1 VLITFVLVWKKF
13 EEKLQHIKL
22 NKTLVKRF
30 QSVLIKDLPHHNSI
44 MGKTKK
50 RATKTILK
58 NVKGVKIEKLPEPT
72 DIPDKFRCEFGC
84 PKVFSQHEDLI
95 AHFM

>member
-1 VLITFVLVWKKF
+1 
-13 EEKLQHIKL
+13 
-22 NKTLVKRF
+22 
-30 QSVLIKDLPHHNSI
+30 

-95 AHFM
+95 VHFM